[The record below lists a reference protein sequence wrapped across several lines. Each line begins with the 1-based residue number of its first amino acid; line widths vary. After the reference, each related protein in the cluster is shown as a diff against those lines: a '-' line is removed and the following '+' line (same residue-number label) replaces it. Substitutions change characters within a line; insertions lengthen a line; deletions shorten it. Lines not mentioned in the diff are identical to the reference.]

1 MANRVDCE
9 NRWSAPRS
17 VKSGAFGT
25 GSWTD
30 TSPRDGCC
38 MATRVA
44 IRELA
49 ANTAAS
55 NSPLPVFAKRNPTVP
70 VWELV
75 DFVGRHAV
83 LASPLTKQD

>member
-1 MANRVDCE
+1 M
-9 NRWSAPRS
+9 
-17 VKSGAFGT
+17 KSGAFGT
-25 GSWTD
+25 GSWMD

-55 NSPLPVFAKRNPTVP
+55 NLPLTVVAAQEFAVP

-75 DFVGRHAV
+75 EIIG
-83 LASPLTKQD
+83 